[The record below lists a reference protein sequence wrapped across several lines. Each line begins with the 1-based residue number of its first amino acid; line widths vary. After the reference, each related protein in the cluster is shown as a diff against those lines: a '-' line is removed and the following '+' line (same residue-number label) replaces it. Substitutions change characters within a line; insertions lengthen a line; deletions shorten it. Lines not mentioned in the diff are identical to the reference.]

1 MGELAT
7 ADPMRAFDGELHTFW
22 ADVAGERAWLGLDF
36 SSQVAGGLGRRGGC
50 LNIVLFGTLK
60 PLWECDSMEFH
71 GNF

>member
-36 SSQVAGGLGRRGGC
+36 SSQVAGGLGRLGG
-50 LNIVLFGTLK
+50 V
-60 PLWECDSMEFH
+60 
-71 GNF
+71 